1 VSAEKP
7 LSCFVSFSAASADMA
22 ARLADLLQSLGVEV
36 FRPNLFVGQEIGR
49 EILAAIQA
57 ADFVCLVADAGFPTP
72 NAAFET
78 GLAIGLGKPALALTT
93 ASAVPFDLPERVQVV
108 RVKGGN
114 VDAARRDI
122 ARFVRHVRP
131 REDGEGRATLP
142 AKPEGQATTELAR
155 LRQMKDFSGRVV
167 ELTGV
172 VARAF
177 EQQGA
182 EVLRE
187 EDARTDDKIDLLVWS
202 DPLVTEL
209 GGPLIIECKYYPGG
223 SGSVLVNARHAFM
236 QLAGYVQQS
245 SAKLGLL
252 VFDHDRPTELSLG
265 EFETPEALAFSIDD
279 LLTAIDADR
288 LPDEIRRR
296 RTRAARLR
304 TLRGDPG

>member
-1 VSAEKP
+1 MSATKP

-22 ARLADLLQSLGVEV
+22 TRLTDLLQDLGVEV
-36 FRPNLFVGQEIGR
+36 FRPDVFVGQEIGR
-49 EILAAIQA
+49 EILAAIEA
-57 ADFVCLVADAGFPTP
+57 ADFVCLVADAGSPTP

-93 ASAVPFDLPERVQVV
+93 AGTVPFDLPERVQVI
-108 RVKGGN
+108 RVKGGD
-114 VDAARRDI
+114 VGAAKRDI
-122 ARFVRHVRP
+122 ARFVRHVHP
-131 REDGEGRATLP
+131 GKSGEAGTASP
-142 AKPEGQATTELAR
+142 AEPNAQARTELAR
-155 LRQMKDFSGRVV
+155 LRQVKDFSGRVV

-187 EDARTDDKIDLLVWS
+187 EDAGTDARVDLLVWS
-202 DPLVTEL
+202 DRLVTEL
-209 GGPLIIECKYYPGG
+209 GGPLIVECKYYPGG
-223 SGSVLVNARHAFM
+223 SGSVLVNARHAFK

-279 LLTAIDADR
+279 LLTAIEADR
-288 LPDEIRRR
+288 LADEIRRR

-304 TLRGDPG
+304 TRRGDPG